1 MRVSKTNSIAEP
13 CTPCAALDGAA
24 IFQLGHDILIV
35 QAPLQLRALLRL
47 QRQDV
52 RLLVRAGGVARAQVA
67 DELGQP
73 GRLQG
78 GRVVGALPRAVLG
91 EVALDPLRAHRVCRN
106 VYGNAQ
112 VVPRKAD
119 ALDAVLVLF
128 LQQSDVE
135 QADVLE
141 RHGVSRGAIVQHD
154 AVRGVAAHLPEFDDL
169 LDLVLG
175 GHACGNV
182 DLPSIVVAK
191 ILHHVPMHVRRGT
204 DLDKAGVQLDDL
216 LSRRQVPSGTGVLDA
231 DRLAVLLELPVVVKT
246 QLEELAVFPV
256 GGAEGVLRVRVR
268 RRVLLR
274 RQQLLGASLLK
285 LAYCRT
291 RLLCQ
296 RE

>member
-191 ILHHVPMHVRRGT
+191 IFHHVPMHVGRRSNLNQT
-204 DLDKAGVQLDDL
+204 WVQLYDL
-216 LSRRQVPSGTGVLDA
+216 FCGGEVPGGARVLDA
-231 DRLAVLLELPVVVKT
+231 DRLAVLLQLAMVVEA
-246 QLEELAVFPV
+246 QLEKLAVLAV
-256 GGAEGVLRVRVR
+256 GRAERVLRIRVGR
-268 RRVLLR
+268 VVLLWR
-274 RQQLLGASLLK
+274 
-285 LAYCRT
+285 
-291 RLLCQ
+291 
-296 RE
+296 